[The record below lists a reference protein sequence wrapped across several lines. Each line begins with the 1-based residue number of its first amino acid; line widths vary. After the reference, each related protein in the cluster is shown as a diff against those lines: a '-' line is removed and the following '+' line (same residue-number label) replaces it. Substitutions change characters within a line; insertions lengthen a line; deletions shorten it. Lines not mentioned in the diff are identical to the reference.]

1 MSRSISD
8 LRRQPVRRAD
18 AAGRLASLA
27 SAAGDVFGPVA
38 TSAIVLTLVIAL
50 RYVLLMPR

>member
-27 SAAGDVFGPVA
+27 SAAGDVFGTVA